1 MKLKFAHISDCHLGA
16 WRNDQLNYLG
26 YEAFEKAI
34 QKSIEERVNFVIIS
48 GDLYDVSN
56 PKVEVI
62 DFATKNLYKLKE
74 EGIPVY
80 GIMGSHD
87 FSPSD
92 KSMIRPLISAKLFI
106 NVSQGEKSD
115 DNKLNLFF
123 TEDEQTGIKLTGIR
137 ARKRSLERDDFE
149 KLNRLALE
157 KEKSPKIFVFH
168 TMLSELKPKEYK
180 DMIDTPSSYLPKN
193 FIYYAGGHIHKT
205 LPEKLREKKQIQL
218 GENKVVYPGCLSPV
232 NFKELEEFNF
242 GGFCIVSGN
251 INDEDEKSDLI
262 VEYIPIKT
270 NDVISLTF
278 NCDNKSVPQ
287 VKNITKKKLDDLDI
301 QNKII
306 TLRFEG
312 ELSSGKSYEINSG
325 EIIQSL
331 KKRGAYEVLINK
343 NTLKSKEYLPIRVQV
358 GKTNEEIE
366 NILIHEHSQKIKIK
380 SLSSDLIE
388 NKIHKVLEILGKE
401 RAEGAKVMEYENE
414 LIQNFEDIFDIN
426 NEEEGVQI

>member
-34 QKSIEERVNFVIIS
+34 QKSIEERVDFVIIS

-92 KSMIRPLISAKLFI
+92 KSMIRPLISAKLFT

-137 ARKRSLERDDFE
+137 ARKRSLEREDFE

-180 DMIDTPSSYLPKN
+180 DMKDTPSSYLPKN

-205 LPEKLREKKQIQL
+205 LPEKLREKKEIQL

-232 NFKELEEFNF
+232 NFKELEEFNY
-242 GGFCIVSGN
+242 GGFCIVSGT
-251 INDEDEKSDLI
+251 IDDDENNKSDLI
-262 VEYIPIKT
+262 VQYIPIKT
-270 NDVISLTF
+270 KVVITLTF
-278 NCDNKSVPQ
+278 NCDNKSIPQ
-287 VKNITKKKLDDLDI
+287 VNNIIKKQLEDTNVND
-301 QNKII
+301 KII
-306 TLRFEG
+306 TIRIKG
-312 ELSSGKSYEINSG
+312 ELSSGKSYDINSS

-343 NTLKSKEYLPIRVQV
+343 NALKSKEYLPIRVQV

-366 NILIHEHSQKIKIK
+366 DILIHEHSQKIKIK
-380 SLSSDLIE
+380 DLSSDHIE

-414 LIQNFEDIFDIN
+414 LIQNFEDIFEIN
-426 NEEEGVQI
+426 NEEEGV